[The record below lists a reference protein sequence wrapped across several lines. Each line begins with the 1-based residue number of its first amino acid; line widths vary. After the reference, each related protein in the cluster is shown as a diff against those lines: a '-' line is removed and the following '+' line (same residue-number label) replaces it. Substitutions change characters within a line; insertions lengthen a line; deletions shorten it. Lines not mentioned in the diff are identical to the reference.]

1 MLVSRS
7 EQERVNLL
15 LGNNSTTAT
24 AASSGVAPLDIVTS
38 SFLGKFHQTCSYAG
52 LDEQGRNLLL
62 ARISVWLVL
71 AIILMIFTGSL
82 LISGIPIIIVL
93 GEMFLLKRKVR
104 VRAKLFDQDYCALL
118 LSIASSVK
126 SGADP
131 ILALSQAISLFPAET
146 VMNGEVQQFK
156 HDLETGLTEEQ
167 ALMRFGA
174 RINNR
179 DIDMFRTE
187 MGVARK
193 EGSALGEC
201 LQRLAKVTR
210 QRQSFA
216 RKVKSAVAMQKL
228 ASWGIG
234 ACTIAIG
241 FIQYFANPESLHKA
255 WDHPIGFPVM
265 IIGLSL
271 IAVGFIWMRKLSGR
285 EM

>member
-1 MLVSRS
+1 MFVSRA
-7 EQERVNLL
+7 EQDRVNLL
-15 LGNNSTTAT
+15 LGVSSTGE
-24 AASSGVAPLDIVTS
+24 SNLREGVAPLDIVTT
-38 SFLGKFHQTCSYAG
+38 SFRGKLHQLCNYAG
-52 LDEQGRNLLL
+52 LDDQRRNILLIRISIWLAAAILLL
-62 ARISVWLVL
+62 VS
-71 AIILMIFTGSL
+71 TGSL
-82 LISGIPIIIVL
+82 FLGGIPLVVLL
-93 GEMFLLKRKVR
+93 GEILLLKRKVR

-131 ILALSQAISLFPAET
+131 ILALSQAISLFPSET

-156 HDLETGLTEEQ
+156 HHLETGLTEEQ
-167 ALMRFGA
+167 ALMRFGS
-174 RINNR
+174 RISNR
-179 DIDMFRTE
+179 DIDMFRTA
-187 MGVARK
+187 MVIARK

-210 QRQSFA
+210 QRQSFS